1 VVTREQL
8 ERIESDTLAPF
19 AFKASASKG
28 RVHREDE
35 HPYRTAFQRDRD
47 RIIHSSAFRRLEYK
61 TQVFINFE
69 GDYYRTRL
77 THTMEVA
84 QIARSVARA
93 LGLNQ
98 DLTEAIAL
106 AHDLG
111 HPPFGHSGERVL
123 DELMRRDG
131 GFEHNQQSYR
141 VVTVLEDKYPGF
153 QGLNLTHEVLEGLD
167 KHHSIGRRGGKRPT
181 RQHTLEAQVV
191 DLSDEIAYIS
201 HDVDDGLTA
210 GLLDPN
216 RLVDVPLWRKIFAR
230 VRQRGPDLPPD
241 KLKYQSVR
249 LIIDHLVSDLLA
261 ETESRLRVRKVRSVE
276 DVRSCREPL
285 AAFSPTVM
293 REKQALR
300 QHLFDH
306 MYRHYRVQR
315 VEAKTRK
322 VLKTLFDLYEQNPRL
337 FPSGGRERVVG
348 RGESPRRAIADY
360 IAGMTDRFAIEEYA
374 KLTDPSVRV

>member
-1 VVTREQL
+1 MVTREQL
-8 ERIESDTLAPF
+8 ESIEAETLAPY
-19 AFKASASKG
+19 AFRSSASKG
-28 RVHREDE
+28 RVHREEE
-35 HPYRTAFQRDRD
+35 HSYRTAFQRDRD

-98 DLTEAIAL
+98 DLVEAIAL

-123 DELMRRDG
+123 DELMGRDG
-131 GFEHNQQSYR
+131 GFEHNHQSYR
-141 VVTVLEDKYPGF
+141 VVTLLEDKYPRF
-153 QGLNLTHEVLEGLD
+153 RGLNLTHEVLEGLD
-167 KHHSIGRRGGKRPT
+167 KHHARDGKKGAKAR

-201 HDVDDGLTA
+201 HDIDDGLTA
-210 GLLDPN
+210 GLLSMDG
-216 RLVDVPLWRKIFAR
+216 LLTVPLFRNLFSRAR
-230 VRQRGPDLPPD
+230 QKGPDLSGE
-241 KLKYQSVR
+241 KMKYQTVR
-249 LIIDHLVSDLLA
+249 LVIDHLVSDLLE
-261 ETESRLRVRKVRSVE
+261 ETESRIRKRKVRTVA
-276 DVRSCREPL
+276 DVQSSPEPL
-285 AAFSPTVM
+285 AAFSPGVM
-293 REKQALR
+293 REKQVLR
-300 QHLFDH
+300 DHLFKN

-315 VEAKTRK
+315 VEAKTRM
-322 VLKTLFDLYEQNPRL
+322 VLTTLFKLYGENPRL
-337 FPSGGRERVVG
+337 FPSGSDPRPSV

-360 IAGMTDRFAIEEYA
+360 IAGMTDRFAIEEYE